1 MSSLLSLNPS
11 SLKLGSL
18 LTPTHWPGFC
28 PCFLCRSV
36 EHCPPNSTA
45 AVSLDSRF
53 CLLTWGPAPDSPWLL
68 LLCAPLGRKLSRLEH
83 SRGHLTVSC
92 LSGMPAFTAWCPVSW
107 KPCLT
112 FFKNF
117 YCYIVALGFPGGP
130 RGRELAANAG
140 DMRDAGSLSGW
151 GRSLEEGMATHSSI
165 LAWRLPRTG
174 EPGRLQSVHRS
185 AKSQVKL
192 KRLSTPTVALRCVLV
207 SAVQQIESAVHT
219 YIPSFLGFPPISRV
233 PWAIQ

>member
-53 CLLTWGPAPDSPWLL
+53 CLLTWGHAPDSPWLL

-92 LSGMPAFTAWCPVSW
+92 LSRTPAFTAWWPVSW
-107 KPCLT
+107 KPYLN
-112 FFKNF
+112 FFFNF
-117 YCYIVALGFPGGP
+117 YCYIVALGFAGGP
-130 RGRELAANAG
+130 SGKELAANAG
-140 DMRDAGSLSGW
+140 DMRDEDSLSGW

-174 EPGRLQSVHRS
+174 EPGRLQSVHRV

-192 KRLSTPTVALRCVLV
+192 KRLSTHSCFTMCISVCCTANWISC
-207 SAVQQIESAVHT
+207 T
-219 YIPSFLGFPPISRV
+219 YIYISPPF
-233 PWAIQ
+233 